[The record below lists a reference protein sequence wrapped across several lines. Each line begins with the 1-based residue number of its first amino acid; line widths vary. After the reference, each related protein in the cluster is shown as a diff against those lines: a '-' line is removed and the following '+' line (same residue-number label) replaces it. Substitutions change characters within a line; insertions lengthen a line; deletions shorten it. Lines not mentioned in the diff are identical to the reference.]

1 MITVKLSLVI
11 LVVNSL
17 HLLMVIGLAMV
28 MKPLSVIVMLVIG

>member
-11 LVVNSL
+11 QVVNSL
-17 HLLMVIGLAMV
+17 HMLMVIGLAMV